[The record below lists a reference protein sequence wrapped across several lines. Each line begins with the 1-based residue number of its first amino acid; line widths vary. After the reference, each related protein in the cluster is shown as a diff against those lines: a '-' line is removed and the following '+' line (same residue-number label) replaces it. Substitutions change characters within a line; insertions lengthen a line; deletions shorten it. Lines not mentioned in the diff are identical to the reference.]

1 MLLKQLIFTIFIVI
15 ALNLSFQPG
24 QYNYNSKRQIIEY
37 VIENKED
44 ANTTNLL
51 NLNEKIKLQ
60 RIVSFTIQVM
70 MIDKYEIYYDSS

>member
-1 MLLKQLIFTIFIVI
+1 MMLKQLIFTIFIVI

-24 QYNYNSKRQIIEY
+24 QYNYNNKRQVIEY
-37 VIENKED
+37 VIEYKED

-51 NLNEKIKLQ
+51 NINQKIKLQ

>member
-24 QYNYNSKRQIIEY
+24 QFNHNSKRQSIEY
-37 VIENKED
+37 VIEYKED

-51 NLNEKIKLQ
+51 NLNQKIKLQ

>member
-1 MLLKQLIFTIFIVI
+1 MMLKQLIFTTFILI

-24 QYNYNSKRQIIEY
+24 QYNYNSKRQVIEY
-37 VIENKED
+37 VIEYKED

-51 NLNEKIKLQ
+51 NLNQKIKLQ
-60 RIVSFTIQVM
+60 RIVSFSIQVM

>member
-1 MLLKQLIFTIFIVI
+1 MMLKQLIFTIFIVI

-24 QYNYNSKRQIIEY
+24 QFNYNNKRQVIEY
-37 VIENKED
+37 VIEYKED

-51 NLNEKIKLQ
+51 NINQKIKLQ

>member
-1 MLLKQLIFTIFIVI
+1 MLKQLIFTIFIVI

-24 QYNYNSKRQIIEY
+24 QFNYNNKRQAIEY
-37 VIENKED
+37 VIEYKED

-51 NLNEKIKLQ
+51 NINQKIKLQ

>member
-1 MLLKQLIFTIFIVI
+1 MMLKQLIFTIFIVI

-24 QYNYNSKRQIIEY
+24 QYNYNNKRQVIEY
-37 VIENKED
+37 VIEYKED

-51 NLNEKIKLQ
+51 NLNQKIKLQ

>member
-24 QYNYNSKRQIIEY
+24 QFNYNSKRQVIEY
-37 VIENKED
+37 VIEYKED

>member
-1 MLLKQLIFTIFIVI
+1 MILKQLIFTVFIVI

-24 QYNYNSKRQIIEY
+24 QFNYNSKRQVIEY
-37 VIENKED
+37 VIEYKED

>member
-1 MLLKQLIFTIFIVI
+1 MLLKKFIFTIFIVI

-24 QYNYNSKRQIIEY
+24 QYNYNSKRQVIEY

-51 NLNEKIKLQ
+51 NLNQKIKLQ

-70 MIDKYEIYYDSS
+70 MIDKFEIYYDSS

>member
-1 MLLKQLIFTIFIVI
+1 MMLKQLIFTIFIVI

-24 QYNYNSKRQIIEY
+24 QYNYNSKRQVIEY
-37 VIENKED
+37 VIEYKED

-51 NLNEKIKLQ
+51 NINQKIKLQ

>member
-1 MLLKQLIFTIFIVI
+1 MMLKQLIFTTFILI

-24 QYNYNSKRQIIEY
+24 QYNYNSKRQVIEY
-37 VIENKED
+37 VIEYKED

-51 NLNEKIKLQ
+51 NLNQKIKLQ